1 MRRRVGRMGHR
12 WVAALAVRPRTLLP
26 SRVCP
31 PSGGASQATRFTEG
45 MKAQV
50 LEGPGRRCECVSKN
64 CRHHRGGS
72 RCPKGLRGSEWTMY
86 YRTES
91 PGANL

>member
-1 MRRRVGRMGHR
+1 MRRRVGKMSHR

-50 LEGPGRRCECVSKN
+50 LERSGRRCECVRKD
-64 CRHHRGGS
+64 CRHHRGRS
-72 RCPKGLRGSEWTMY
+72 RSPKGLRGSEWTMY